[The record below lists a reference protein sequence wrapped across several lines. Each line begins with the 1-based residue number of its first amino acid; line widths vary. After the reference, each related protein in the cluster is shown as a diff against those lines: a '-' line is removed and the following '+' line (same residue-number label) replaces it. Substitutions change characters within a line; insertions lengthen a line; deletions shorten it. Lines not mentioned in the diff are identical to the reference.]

1 MCVLCDSC
9 KSYYDIN
16 NNSEKKKFCKKCY
29 NKQYRIDNRESIKE
43 QRKQWNIDNREK
55 IKEQNKQWRI
65 DNRVKIKEQKKQWRI
80 DNREYIKQYNFDNRE
95 SIKQWNIDNR
105 EKMKQYRIDNAEKHK
120 TYTKQWRI
128 NNHELIKEQ
137 KKQYYYDN
145 PEKMTIQNWKRLGLI
160 ELEGVYTYES
170 LYEYYLSISHCEVC
184 ETKFKNSFD
193 KCMDHCH
200 KTNIFRW
207 VLCRNCNTQDNWMKY
222 F

>member
-1 MCVLCDSC
+1 MDMCVLCKSC
-9 KSYYDIN
+9 QELYDIN

-43 QRKQWNIDNREK
+43 R
-55 IKEQNKQWRI
+55 NKQWRI
-65 DNRVKIKEQKKQWRI
+65 
-80 DNREYIKQYNFDNRE
+80 DNRE

-200 KTNIFRW
+200 KTNLFRW